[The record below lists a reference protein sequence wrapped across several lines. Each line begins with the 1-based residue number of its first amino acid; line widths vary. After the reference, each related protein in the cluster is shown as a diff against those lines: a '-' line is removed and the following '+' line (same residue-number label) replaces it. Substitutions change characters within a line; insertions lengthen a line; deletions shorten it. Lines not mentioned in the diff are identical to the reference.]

1 MPLIPACPARS
12 QIPSTSM
19 SARSVRPAPGE
30 RGRRGGF
37 AQEANVFKVRFEG
50 WKTDGNR
57 RGQTDQVKGLFS
69 AWRWGKHSGGIT
81 AGYKMGVINTCSNSS
96 PGESG
101 PSRAPRR
108 RQESEGGFFS
118 VEMN

>member
-1 MPLIPACPARS
+1 MALIPACPARS

-19 SARSVRPAPGE
+19 SACSVGPAQGE

-69 AWRWGKHSGGIT
+69 AWRGENT
-81 AGYKMGVINTCSNSS
+81 AGELLLAIKWGLLIPAAT
-96 PGESG
+96 PA
-101 PSRAPRR
+101 R
-108 RQESEGGFFS
+108 
-118 VEMN
+118 